1 MKLIACLLFL
11 VIFSSTTN
19 AQIITANSPAR
30 LMVYAMKP
38 DGTQAVM
45 STESLS
51 IVYDQLQM
59 TGEIL
64 LHNLQTDDGLL
75 KNLLDS
81 AREDRITF
89 SGLIPDG
96 QFVFHSTLNSKFVV
110 ETELNYGE
118 FQSRI
123 LIDYD
128 ISNRKTSV
136 ANSFDITCSGN
147 ISLRDNLGMTRDLG
161 LDDHIS
167 FQFFQNV
174 QTKTY

>member
-1 MKLIACLLFL
+1 MKLIACFLFL
-11 VIFSSTTN
+11 ATFSSTTN
-19 AQIITANSPAR
+19 AQMITANSPAR
-30 LMVYAMKP
+30 LMVYALKP

-45 STESLS
+45 SSESLS

-59 TGEIL
+59 TGEL
-64 LHNLQTDDGLL
+64 LLNSLQADDDLL
-75 KNLLDS
+75 RNLLDS

-110 ETELNYGE
+110 ETKLNYGDL
-118 FQSRI
+118 QSRI

-147 ISLRDNLGMTRDLG
+147 ISLRDNLGMTRDIG
-161 LDDHIS
+161 LDDKIS